1 MTWNRQDHKLLRRS
15 AGSTRSE
22 SRSQRT
28 TKKKETK
35 LRGSKDDRILPIGL
49 IFLSDQTRGE
59 DSSSR
64 CRSGGR
70 HTREFYLPKWN
81 YSPEKV
87 RADVADGGQR
97 QAGDRDSSRRE
108 DRHGAGPPSCGSSF
122 LLGTILGSI
131 LIYFDT
137 RWPIKLRRKQAGES
151 RESTHLDRV
160 EGTLKSLSWFVLFVS
175 CFFFFFFFSKKL
187 ERRGEVWRWS
197 KASEEAWGRSLVTVM
212 NIGLI
217 RCNSRD
223 R

>member
-1 MTWNRQDHKLLRRS
+1 M
-15 AGSTRSE
+15 TRSE

-28 TKKKETK
+28 TKKKD
-35 LRGSKDDRILPIGL
+35 GSKDDRIFPIGS
-49 IFLSDQTRGE
+49 IFPSDQTQGE

-70 HTREFYLPKWN
+70 HAREFYLPKWN

-122 LLGTILGSI
+122 FLGTILGSI

-137 RWPIKLRRKQAGES
+137 RWPIKLRKTTGWW
-151 RESTHLDRV
+151 V
-160 EGTLKSLSWFVLFVS
+160 ERIDALGQSWRNTET
-175 CFFFFFFFSKKL
+175 SK
-187 ERRGEVWRWS
+187 
-197 KASEEAWGRSLVTVM
+197 
-212 NIGLI
+212 
-217 RCNSRD
+217 
-223 R
+223 